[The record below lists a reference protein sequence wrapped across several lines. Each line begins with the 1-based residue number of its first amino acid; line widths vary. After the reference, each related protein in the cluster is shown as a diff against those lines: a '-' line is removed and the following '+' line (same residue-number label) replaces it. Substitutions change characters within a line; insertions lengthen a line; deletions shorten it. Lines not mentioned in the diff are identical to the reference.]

1 MPRALPISYS
11 ITHMECAAGS
21 VRRFQFLSSNYRMA
35 SEANPSHNFP
45 FADNSRVI
53 LSRRNGLEGS
63 GWVAYGSRACEAV
76 HAGRIVRWIRP
87 RRRFSAAHHATD
99 ASAHKTN
106 IGDIASHCRRRPAVT
121 LENVE
126 NLFAFQSIGS
136 LHVAD

>member
-53 LSRRNGLEGS
+53 LSRRNEYVGS

-76 HAGRIVRWIRP
+76 P
-87 RRRFSAAHHATD
+87 RRSDRSVDSTAEAVQ
-99 ASAHKTN
+99 
-106 IGDIASHCRRRPAVT
+106 RRPSCDGRVRAQ
-121 LENVE
+121 N
-126 NLFAFQSIGS
+126 Q
-136 LHVAD
+136 HR